1 MMDGNPLDMGIAQRA
16 LAFLEADGIVVD
28 AQVPGLMLS
37 VRGVSVQAFVRS
49 MRELGWDGPIEVAAL
64 GAEPDVPYYA
74 FDRRVFDT
82 SESAANEVR
91 SILMHLPA
99 PEII

>member
-28 AQVPGLMLS
+28 AQVSGLSLS
-37 VRGVSVQAFVRS
+37 TSVAENAFEAR
-49 MRELGWDGPIEVAAL
+49 MKELGWEASIEIAAL
-64 GAEPDVPYYA
+64 GAELGFPYYA

>member
-1 MMDGNPLDMGIAQRA
+1 
-16 LAFLEADGIVVD
+16 
-28 AQVPGLMLS
+28 MLTD
-37 VRGVSVQAFVRS
+37 F
-49 MRELGWDGPIEVAAL
+49 AAL

>member
-28 AQVPGLMLS
+28 AQVPGLSLS
-37 VRGVSVQAFVRS
+37 TTAAEHAFEAR
-49 MRELGWDGPIEVAAL
+49 MKELGWEAPDEFAAL
-64 GAEPDVPYYA
+64 GAELDFPYYA

-82 SESAANEVR
+82 SESAAHEVR
-91 SILMHLPA
+91 SILMHLPE
-99 PEII
+99 PETI